1 MASGAPVRLSPMIA
15 RLTGRCVHADA
26 DSLIVDVGG
35 VGYLVRA
42 TTGVL
47 VAARTHPEEVTVHIH
62 TSVRE
67 DAIQLFGFASV
78 AEQSVFERLTS
89 LQGVGP
95 KVAIGVLSS
104 LSPQDVRRATDV
116 EDVALLQS
124 VPGVGPKVARRIVT
138 ELKGKLDDIVPPMT
152 TFAATV
158 EDGAAMLDHRAT
170 FYEAREALVG
180 LGMGIPEA
188 DAALAGTAEDATA
201 AERVKQALAATKK
214 TKAAKR

>member
-1 MASGAPVRLSPMIA
+1 MIA
-15 RLTGRCVHADA
+15 RLTGRCIHADA
-26 DSLIVDVGG
+26 ESLIVDVGG

-42 TTGVL
+42 TTGVIQ
-47 VAARTHPEEVTVHIH
+47 AAQRAPEQVTVHVH
-62 TSVRE
+62 TNVRE
-67 DAIQLFGFASV
+67 DAIQLVGFATH
-78 AEQSVFERLTS
+78 AEQQVFERLTS

-104 LSPQDVRRATDV
+104 ISPQDIQRATLT

-138 ELKGKLDDIVPPMT
+138 ELRDKLDDIVPAGVT

-158 EDGAAMLDHRAT
+158 QDGAPDAMTT

-180 LGMGIPEA
+180 LGMSIPEA
-188 DAALAGTAEDATA
+188 EAALASTDDAA
-201 AERVKQALAATKK
+201 PAGDRVKQALAHRKV
-214 TKAAKR
+214 AAK

>member
-1 MASGAPVRLSPMIA
+1 MIA

-26 DSLIVDVGG
+26 DSLIIDVAG

-42 TTGVL
+42 TNAVL
-47 VAARTHPEEVTVHIH
+47 VAARRAPEQVTVHVH

-67 DAIQLFGFASV
+67 DAIQLFGFASYV
-78 AEQSVFERLTS
+78 EQVVFERLTS

-104 LSPQDVRRATDV
+104 LSAQDIRRATDM

-138 ELKGKLDDIVPPMT
+138 ELKDKLDDVVPVGVT
-152 TFAATV
+152 TLRAQV
-158 EDGAAMLDHRAT
+158 EEGGMDAMET
-170 FYEAREALVG
+170 FYEAREALLG
-180 LGMGIPEA
+180 LGMSVPEA
-188 DAALAGTAEDATA
+188 EAALAGTDEDATPT
-201 AERVKQALAATKK
+201 ERVKQAL
-214 TKAAKR
+214 KAKAGRA

>member
-1 MASGAPVRLSPMIA
+1 MIA
-15 RLTGRCVHADA
+15 RLTGRCVHS
-26 DSLIVDVGG
+26 DSESIVVDVGG

-42 TTGVL
+42 TTGV
-47 VAARTHPEEVTVHIH
+47 VQAAQRSPESVTVHVH

-67 DAIQLFGFASV
+67 DAIQLFGFASHV
-78 AEQSVFERLTS
+78 EQLVFERLVQ

-104 LSPQDVRRATDV
+104 ITPQDLQRATLQ

-138 ELKGKLDDIVPPMT
+138 ELRDKLEDIVPSGVT
-152 TFAATV
+152 TFSAQVA
-158 EDGAAMLDHRAT
+158 DGSAPADSVAT

-180 LGMGIPEA
+180 LGMAIPEA
-188 DAALAGTAEDATA
+188 EAALAETDEGADAG
-201 AERVKQALAATKK
+201 ERVRQALATR
-214 TKAAKR
+214 KRRVRS

>member
-1 MASGAPVRLSPMIA
+1 MIA
-15 RLTGRCVHADA
+15 LLSGRCVHADSE
-26 DSLIVDVGG
+26 SLVVDVGG

-47 VAARTHPEEVTVHIH
+47 QAAQRNPEHVTVHVH
-62 TSVRE
+62 TNVRE
-67 DAIQLFGFASV
+67 DAIQLFGFATRV
-78 AEQSVFERLTS
+78 EQQVFERLTA

-95 KVAIGVLSS
+95 KVAVSVLSA
-104 LSPQDVRRATDV
+104 LSPQDLHRATMT

-138 ELKGKLDDIVPPMT
+138 ELKDKLDDVVSAVR

-158 EDGAAMLDHRAT
+158 VNEDGSPDAMST

-180 LGMGIPEA
+180 LGMSIPDAE
-188 DAALAGTAEDATA
+188 AALAASDESATAED
-201 AERVKQALAATKK
+201 RIRQALQTRQVR
-214 TKAAKR
+214 T